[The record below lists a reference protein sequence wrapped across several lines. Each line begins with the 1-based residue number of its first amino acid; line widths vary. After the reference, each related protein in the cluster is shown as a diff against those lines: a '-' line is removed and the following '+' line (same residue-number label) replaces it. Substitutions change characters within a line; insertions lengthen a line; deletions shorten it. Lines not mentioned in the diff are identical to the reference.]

1 MEIYY
6 EINGKKYFDNFLI
19 RQNLGLNKS
28 EIQHLMRNYHFPE
41 KEIIKLQ
48 NKKLYS
54 LTGLNNYIET
64 IINEN
69 EGPNN

>member
-6 EINGKKYFDNFLI
+6 EIDGKKYFDNFLI

-28 EIQHLMRNYHFPE
+28 EIQHLMRSYHFPE
-41 KEIIKLQ
+41 KEVIKLQ

-69 EGPNN
+69 EGPIN